1 MPKKTTK
8 KSTKKTS
15 KETTKKKT
23 AEPVEKITK
32 KKTSVK
38 KEKEE
43 QIKEEKIEDTDE
55 EVIISEEPEVVEGKP
70 ESIDLP
76 KQTEIKQELPIKEET
91 IKDSNKSVQD
101 TKKLNQD
108 TEQQKNVDSD
118 IKEDIGNEPNDENV
132 EIIED
137 ENVDTTFQDKFS
149 NVDITDENA
158 LKDMLK
164 DFSDMQDLGVNELLE
179 LQKAMEEVKQGI
191 SEPPKEGVAP
201 DNSGNINAAVLVEGD
216 VIAQGTPI
224 VEDPY
229 PGWGIYEDVVVLTQ
243 DMEAK
248 IQAELEKKKKKKIIV
263 TEDMFKKYCSTKRN
277 KVWYHALW
285 FLIFSIED
293 HEASKQSL
301 YEALCNVTSKSAID
315 PLPEHTFYFG
325 LINILRLTL
334 NDRKIID
341 FTGDKLKI
349 NKLAGID
356 LLTDLLREIGP
367 PISERPVISEE
378 KKKDMFM
385 KFLTDDFLDI

>member
-1 MPKKTTK
+1 MPKKTTE

-15 KETTKKKT
+15 KETIKKKNMDI
-23 AEPVEKITK
+23 VEKKTK
-32 KKTSVK
+32 KKTSI
-38 KEKEE
+38 EAEIEE
-43 QIKEEKIEDTDE
+43 
-55 EVIISEEPEVVEGKP
+55 
-70 ESIDLP
+70 
-76 KQTEIKQELPIKEET
+76 PIKEEVV
-91 IKDSNKSVQD
+91 KDDNIEKVQKESKIVINEANSTD
-101 TKKLNQD
+101 LTDQKKEIN
-108 TEQQKNVDSD
+108 DSAK
-118 IKEDIGNEPNDENV
+118 IEEDIGKSSSETDQKNTSNAENDTIKMIEQDDEEI

-137 ENVDTTFQDKFS
+137 SNAEANFQDKFS
-149 NVDITDENA
+149 NIDITDENA

-164 DFSDMQDLGVNELLE
+164 DFSDMQNLGVNELLE

-191 SEPPKEGVAP
+191 IESPKEAVIS
-201 DNSGNINAAVLVEGD
+201 DSINAISNNATTVDGVS
-216 VIAQGTPI
+216 VIQEIPV
-224 VEDPY
+224 VEDLY
-229 PGWGIYEDVVVLTQ
+229 PGWGIYEEAVVLTQ

-248 IQAELEKKKKKKIIV
+248 IQAELEKKKKKRVIV
-263 TEDMFKKYCSTKRN
+263 TEEIFKKYCSNKRN

-285 FLIFSIED
+285 FLIFTIED
-293 HEASKQSL
+293 HEATKQSL

-325 LINILRLTL
+325 LINILRLSL
-334 NDRKIID
+334 NDRKIIE

-349 NKLAGID
+349 NKLVGID